1 MFLPRTNYERKLHLF
16 GHIIADAISDDFLFE
31 DGFES
36 DEPYDLDG
44 YLADLRPHIVEALEE
59 NWGDDLQ
66 ILNDSMGGGC

>member
-1 MFLPRTNYERKLHLF
+1 MMLARTTYQRKLELF
-16 GHIIADAISDDFLFE
+16 GNIIADAISDDFLFE
-31 DGFES
+31 DGCES